1 MKGILSK
8 SRMVTSSFQT
18 TKNDVSI
25 VYNIMKIFWIIVL
38 IKSVS
43 IMSLVKTYIFIFVLY
58 I

>member
-8 SRMVTSSFQT
+8 SRMVTSFFRV
-18 TKNDVSI
+18 TKNGVLI
-25 VYNIMKIFWIIVL
+25 VYDIMKIFWMIVL

-43 IMSLVKTYIFIFVLY
+43 VMSLVKTYIFIFILY